1 MQGDLISRSELLK
14 LFPVNLKAPFWH
26 VTGIRAAIGA
36 MDAVDAV
43 PVVRCRE
50 CKHRGG
56 YHCPMY
62 HTETSL
68 DDLDG
73 FDDYSVDKTDGD
85 GFCERGEK
93 VMRCSD
99 KQT

>member
-14 LFPVNLKAPFWH
+14 LFPVHLDAPFWH

-62 HTETSL
+62 TEEPET
-68 DDLDG
+68 
-73 FDDYSVDKTDGD
+73 YDGD
-85 GFCERGEK
+85 LVEWIADDRTRDDGYCERGET